1 MCTCNIVTASPLL
14 LHQPPSASGEYP
26 VILFA
31 VSVASAHVVTLGRD
45 YDLNDP
51 SQRQG
56 FSKFYSSNPTVS
68 KALMPSRD
76 AHFVP
81 VKYCGKV
88 HCVTGKQLKY
98 DTDYQAVTEGA
109 DASEAPTYLRAIR
122 ACLTLCFLVCSGAR
136 AGRAVAPAGAT
147 GCSCV
152 ATTLVPQAFPDYW
165 ELCVSWA
172 SRSMQPLP
180 PPWAVTCSV
189 KSSSSCD
196 LSRRKGQAGANEG
209 DAGVRFMDNGGPA
222 SQAAFTSARKARR
235 MSSRRGGHAELRLEG
250 VEHELDR
257 CARELQGSWELKRP
271 AYPILLMTV

>member
-1 MCTCNIVTASPLL
+1 MCTWNIVTAFPLL
-14 LHQPPSASGEYP
+14 THQPPSASGEYP

-31 VSVASAHVVTLGRD
+31 VSVASAYVVTLGD
-45 YDLNDP
+45 YDPNDP

-88 HCVTGKQLKY
+88 HCVTGLHLTH
-98 DTDYQAVTEGA
+98 DTDYQAATEGV
-109 DASEAPTYLRAIR
+109 DASEAPACLRAIR
-122 ACLTLCFLVCSGAR
+122 ARLTLCFFVCSGAR

-152 ATTLVPQAFPDYW
+152 ATTVVPQAFPDYW

-180 PPWAVTCSV
+180 PPLAVT
-189 KSSSSCD
+189 
-196 LSRRKGQAGANEG
+196 
-209 DAGVRFMDNGGPA
+209 
-222 SQAAFTSARKARR
+222 
-235 MSSRRGGHAELRLEG
+235 
-250 VEHELDR
+250 
-257 CARELQGSWELKRP
+257 
-271 AYPILLMTV
+271 